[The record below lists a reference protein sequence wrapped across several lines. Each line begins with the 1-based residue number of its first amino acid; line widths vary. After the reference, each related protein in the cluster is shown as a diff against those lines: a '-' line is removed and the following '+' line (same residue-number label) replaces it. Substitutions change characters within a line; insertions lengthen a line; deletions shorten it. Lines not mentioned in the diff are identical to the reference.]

1 MTDYDKIIEIKNKY
15 PQLTFNNNGYEYLS
29 KEIEESN
36 KEIIKELS
44 DILRKNIEGFVEFN
58 NFKPR
63 KDGSFAVRVQ
73 YKWDEKF
80 TGVGYFKIEDF
91 KNNINGKDS

>member
-1 MTDYDKIIEIKNKY
+1 MTDYDKIIEIKDKY

-29 KEIEESN
+29 KEIQESH

-44 DILRKNIEGFVEFN
+44 DILKRNIEGFVKFN

-63 KDGSFAVRVQ
+63 KDGTYVVRVQ
-73 YKWDEKF
+73 YHYHWDKSF
-80 TGVGYFKIEDF
+80 TGVGYFNIEAF
-91 KNNINGKDS
+91 KTIGK

>member
-1 MTDYDKIIEIKNKY
+1 MTDYNKIIEIKDKY

-29 KEIEESN
+29 KDIQESH

-44 DILRKNIEGFVEFN
+44 DILKRNIERFVSFD

-73 YKWDEKF
+73 CHYNIRF
-80 TGVGYFKIEDF
+80 TGVRYFEIEDF
-91 KNNINGKDS
+91 KTIGE